1 MLVDQVRIQMQ
12 TAMKSGDVLRA
23 QTLKMLMSAL
33 EYKRGQ
39 KMADFNAEDELTVI
53 RAEAKKR
60 QEAVEIYTKAGAA
73 DRAKSEGEELVIL
86 SEFLPAQASEE
97 DIKKVVE
104 ELAKA
109 QPAESAGRL
118 IGMVIGKMGKDKV
131 DGTLVAKVVNE
142 VLQ

>member
-12 TAMKSGDVLRA
+12 TAMKAGDILRA

-39 KMADFNAEDELTVI
+39 KLADFSAEDELTVI

-60 QEAVEIYTKAGAA
+60 QEAVEIYTKAGAL
-73 DRAKSEGEELVIL
+73 DRAKSEGVELTIL
-86 SEFLPAQASEE
+86 NEFLPAQASED
-97 DIKKVVE
+97 DIRKVVE
-104 ELAKA
+104 ELKDKA
-109 QPAESAGRL
+109 PGKGQL